1 MAINIVQALNAVLFH
16 LQACEAV
23 REASNCRLLSVS
35 LFGFSTLE
43 WQEQLFFARH
53 FHTIKLTMQ

>member
-16 LQACEAV
+16 LQACESV
-23 REASNCRLLSVS
+23 REASNCRL
-35 LFGFSTLE
+35 STLE